1 MTTVEEPSKILRS
14 EHDSIIEVL
23 RALDGM
29 ARTLELGGT
38 IPPGDVARV
47 LEAIV
52 NFVDRCHHAK
62 EEDALFPVLIKA
74 FPREGGALVR
84 QLQDEHATGR
94 RFVSELQDASR
105 GLGPPGG
112 RSAQEFARAGEG
124 YVVLLRRHI
133 ALESARLTPMTD
145 RLPAEQRSSLSAE
158 FGDIDRRVLGAE
170 VHEKYERIA
179 HELGG
184 KYATTP

>member
-1 MTTVEEPSKILRS
+1 MTTEEPSEILRN
-14 EHDSIIEVL
+14 EHDSILELL

-29 ARTLELGGT
+29 ARALARGGT
-38 IPPGDVARV
+38 IPPGDVATV

-52 NFVDRCHHAK
+52 NFADRCHHAK

-74 FPREGGALVR
+74 FPRESGALVR
-84 QLQDEHATGR
+84 ELQDEHATGR

-105 GLGPPGG
+105 GPGPPGG

-124 YVVLLRRHI
+124 YVALLRRHI

-158 FGDIDRRVLGAE
+158 FEAIDRRVLGAG
-170 VHEKYERIA
+170 VHEKYERTA
-179 HELGG
+179 HVLGG
-184 KYATTP
+184 KYAATP